1 MNSNLQKSP
10 HLIKKEWSDWL
21 ESIQWN
27 YFATFTTPYE
37 MTLNSARRIMDRYH
51 SKMTMPGREDLMFWV
66 AEKYE
71 LKDGYHLHALIKT
84 EFPWDHR
91 SLWDL
96 WQLVSVY
103 CGQKTNRTD
112 GKVFNRADIK
122 KRDFRKKAGSYMTKY
137 ITKSV
142 CDFDLLI

>member
-1 MNSNLQKSP
+1 MNTNVQKTSQ
-10 HLIKKEWSDWL
+10 LVKQDWTDWL

-37 MTLNSARRIMDRYH
+37 MTLKSARRIMGNYH
-51 SKMTMPGREDLMFWV
+51 QKIVIPGREDWLFWV

-84 EFPWDHR
+84 EFPWEER

-96 WQLVSVY
+96 WQEVSV
-103 CGQKTNRTD
+103 CKWQSSNRDD
-112 GKVFNRADIK
+112 GKVFNRADIQ
-122 KRDFRKKAGSYMTKY
+122 KRDLRKN
-137 ITKSV
+137 
-142 CDFDLLI
+142 